1 MAIFRKSYSKDVCHT
16 NMLDSAQIKNIT
28 YLYTKFMESEELG
41 WSDVDD
47 CLELLQFLDDF
58 QLCRECDVLYS
69 HHKYKNMGCEFD
81 HKPGSVCIVKN
92 ILEAVDAILELYKE
106 TNSLHVKNRYV
117 LSHYLAL
124 AQVGKIIELPSSEV
138 Y

>member
-1 MAIFRKSYSKDVCHT
+1 
-16 NMLDSAQIKNIT
+16 MLDSAQIKNIT